1 MAETLD
7 LAVEFVRRQPRAAAR
22 ALEQQPPS
30 VVAAFLASVPAATAC
45 DLVSRMLP
53 RDAVRIVALLDPE
66 NAAAVIRGLEPGNGA
81 AILRHL
87 PETARTRVLGRL
99 PTRIAVTCRLLLRY
113 SEGTVGAWMN
123 PRALTLP
130 DDITVEE
137 ALARLRREDTT
148 EAGSIHVLNRAGN
161 LRGVAEI
168 LDLLRADDA
177 MRIAV
182 LMRAP
187 QDAVRGRAT
196 LDAVIDHPAWSE
208 GDDLPVTDG
217 AGKFIG
223 ALGHVEFS
231 RAMRMSTP
239 ETPRVQVVESLV
251 QISESYW
258 SWLSVGAEL
267 VSALASGTSPDRE
280 EARR

>member
-1 MAETLD
+1 MSETLD
-7 LAVEFVRRQPRAAAR
+7 LAVEFVRRRPRAAAR
-22 ALEQQPPS
+22 VLEQQPPS
-30 VVAAFLASVPAATAC
+30 VVAAFLGHAPVTTGR

-53 RDAVRIVALLDPE
+53 RDAVRIVALLDPD
-66 NAAAVIRGLEPGNGA
+66 NAAALVRTLDPGTGA

-87 PETARTRVLGRL
+87 PEATRAVVLGRL
-99 PTRIAVTCRLLLRY
+99 PTRVAVTCRLLLRY

-137 ALARLRREDTT
+137 ALARLRREETT
-148 EAGSIHVLNRAGN
+148 EAGSIHVVSRAGG
-161 LRGVAEI
+161 LRGVVEI

-182 LMRAP
+182 LMRPP

-196 LDAVIDHPAWSE
+196 LDAVIDHAAWSE
-208 GDDLPVTDG
+208 GGDLPITDS

-223 ALGHVEFS
+223 VLGYVQFR
-231 RAMRMSTP
+231 RAMRLSAS
-239 ETPRVQVVESLV
+239 ETPRVEITDALV
-251 QISESYW
+251 QISESFW
-258 SWLSVGAEL
+258 SWLSVGTDTL
-267 VSALASGTSPDRE
+267 RALTPETPADREGTSR
-280 EARR
+280 